1 MEKAEQYSL
10 FQKSILIIMKGY
22 VKSKK
27 AFSFSSPVAC
37 NCVIFFV
44 KHKAWEPACS

>member
-10 FQKSILIIMKGY
+10 FQKSIPIIMKGY

-27 AFSFSSPVAC
+27 AIF
-37 NCVIFFV
+37 IFFS
-44 KHKAWEPACS
+44 CSL